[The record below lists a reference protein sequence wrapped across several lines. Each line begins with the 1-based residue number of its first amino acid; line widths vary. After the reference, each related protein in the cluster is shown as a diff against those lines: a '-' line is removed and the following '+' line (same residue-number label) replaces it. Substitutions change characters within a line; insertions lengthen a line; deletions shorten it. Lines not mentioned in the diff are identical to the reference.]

1 MRRRWTGSTSYRK
14 ASSHPESR
22 PGPVLPFAAMS
33 ATSEAPAA
41 FRHSAARPGPLALI
55 REGIDEIRSRRRLVR
70 YLVQADMKKKGADTL
85 LGNVWWVLDPL
96 LQMVVYVVFVAII
109 LQASTPD
116 YPLFILS
123 AILPWKWFT
132 ASVNDATAS
141 VVSQERLIKQIQFPK
156 IVLPVAATTA
166 GIVGFGFG
174 LIALALI
181 MLFYNDR
188 VSANLLFI
196 PVIAAVQY
204 VFTLGI
210 ALAVASVNV
219 FFRDLGN
226 VLRHVLR
233 LWFYLSPALYS
244 LSRVENTNFMQNN
257 PVLLFIAKANP
268 FAILFESYRAVIY
281 GTPEGGP
288 ALPNWGALAAL
299 LVAST
304 VLLGLTTVLFKR
316 LEPSFAKVL

>member
-1 MRRRWTGSTSYRK
+1 M
-14 ASSHPESR
+14 
-22 PGPVLPFAAMS
+22 LPFAAMS

-55 REGIDEIRSRRRLVR
+55 REGIDEILSRRRLVR
-70 YLVQADMKKKGADTL
+70 YLVQADLRKKGADTL
-85 LGNVWWVLDPL
+85 LGNIWWVLDPL

-132 ASVNDATAS
+132 ASVNDATSS

-166 GIVGFGFG
+166 GVVGFGFG

-181 MLFYNDR
+181 MVFYSDR
-188 VSANLLFI
+188 ISVNLAFI
-196 PVIAAVQY
+196 PVIAVVQY
-204 VFTLGI
+204 VFTLGV

-226 VLRHVLR
+226 VLRHMLR

-244 LSRVENTNFMQNN
+244 LSRVENTNFMQSN

-288 ALPNWGALAAL
+288 ALPQWGALAAL
-299 LVAST
+299 LVASI
-304 VLLGLTTVLFKR
+304 VLVGLTTVLFKR

>member
-1 MRRRWTGSTSYRK
+1 
-14 ASSHPESR
+14 
-22 PGPVLPFAAMS
+22 
-33 ATSEAPAA
+33 
-41 FRHSAARPGPLALI
+41 
-55 REGIDEIRSRRRLVR
+55 
-70 YLVQADMKKKGADTL
+70 MKRKGADTL
-85 LGNVWWVLDPL
+85 LGNIWWVLDPL

-109 LQASTPD
+109 LQTPQPD

-132 ASVNDATAS
+132 SSINDATSS

-166 GIVGFGFG
+166 GVVGFAFG
-174 LIALALI
+174 LIALAVI
-181 MLFYNDR
+181 MLFYLDR
-188 VSANLLFI
+188 VSINLVFI

-204 VFTLGI
+204 VFTLGM
-210 ALAVASVNV
+210 ALAVSSINV

-226 VLRHVLR
+226 VLRHILR

-244 LSRVENTNFMQNN
+244 LRAAGTQFFQDN
-257 PVLLFIAKANP
+257 PILLDIARANP

-288 ALPNWGALAAL
+288 LLPDWARSGRCSSQ
-299 LVAST
+299 ASSCSASRRCCSSGSS
-304 VLLGLTTVLFKR
+304 LR
-316 LEPSFAKVL
+316 LPR

>member
-1 MRRRWTGSTSYRK
+1 VIG
-14 ASSHPESR
+14 
-22 PGPVLPFAAMS
+22 PGPVLPFGPMS

-41 FRHSAARPGPLALI
+41 FRHSAARPGPFALI
-55 REGIDEIRSRRRLVR
+55 REGIDEILSRRRLVR
-70 YLVQADMKKKGADTL
+70 YLVQADLRKKGADTL
-85 LGNVWWVLDPL
+85 LGNIWWVLDPL

-132 ASVNDATAS
+132 SSINDATTS

-181 MLFYNDR
+181 MLFFRDR
-188 VSANLLFI
+188 ISINLGFI

-204 VFTLGI
+204 VFTLGM
-210 ALAVASVNV
+210 AFAVASVNV

-226 VLRHVLR
+226 VLRHLLR

-244 LSRVENTNFMQNN
+244 LSRLEDTTFMQEN
-257 PVLLFIAKANP
+257 PILLDIARANP

-288 ALPNWGALAAL
+288 ALPNWAALAAL
-299 LVAST
+299 LLAS
-304 VLLGLTTVLFKR
+304 VILVGLTTVLFKR

>member
-1 MRRRWTGSTSYRK
+1 
-14 ASSHPESR
+14 
-22 PGPVLPFAAMS
+22 MS

-41 FRHSAARPGPLALI
+41 FRHSAARPAPLALI

-85 LGNVWWVLDPL
+85 LGNIWWVLDPL
-96 LQMVVYVVFVAII
+96 LQMIVYVVFVAVI
-109 LQASTPD
+109 LQASNPD

-132 ASVNDATAS
+132 ATVNDATSS

-156 IVLPVAATTA
+156 IVLPVASTMA
-166 GIVGFGFG
+166 GVVGFAFG
-174 LIALALI
+174 LLALALI
-181 MLFYNDR
+181 MLFYPDR
-188 VSANLLFI
+188 ISINLLFI
-196 PVIAAVQY
+196 PVIAVVQF
-204 VFTLGI
+204 VFTLGF
-210 ALAVASVNV
+210 ALAVSSVNV

-233 LWFYLSPALYS
+233 LWFYLSPALFS
-244 LSRVENTNFMQNN
+244 LTRLENTAFMQEH
-257 PVLLFIAKANP
+257 PYLMDLVRLNP

-281 GTPEGGP
+281 GTPDGGP
-288 ALPNWGALAAL
+288 ALPDWSALAGL
-299 LVAST
+299 LLASIIL
-304 VLLGLTTVLFKR
+304 VGLTIVLFKR

>member
-1 MRRRWTGSTSYRK
+1 
-14 ASSHPESR
+14 
-22 PGPVLPFAAMS
+22 VLPFAAMS

-268 FAILFESYRAVIY
+268 FAILFESYWAVIY